1 MYVFNFVFKTH
12 TALVISLFLL
22 IFNVLF
28 RLKMK
33 SLKVPKPNDP
43 ILGCI
48 KS

>member
-1 MYVFNFVFKTH
+1 MYFIFQIH

-28 RLKMK
+28 KLKMK
-33 SLKVPKPNDP
+33 SLKVPKPNDAL
-43 ILGCI
+43 LGCI

>member
-1 MYVFNFVFKTH
+1 MYFIFKTH
-12 TALVISLFLL
+12 TALVISLFRL

-28 RLKMK
+28 K
-33 SLKVPKPNDP
+33 LKVPKPNDP